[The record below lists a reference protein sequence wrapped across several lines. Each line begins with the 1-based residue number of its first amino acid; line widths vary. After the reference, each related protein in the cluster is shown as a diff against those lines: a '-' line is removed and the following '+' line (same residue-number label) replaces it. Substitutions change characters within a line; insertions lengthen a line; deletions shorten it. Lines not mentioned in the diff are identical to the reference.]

1 MYKKI
6 ILTLFY
12 LNIGF
17 GASPINS
24 MAKSFLIPGW
34 GEMDFGYE
42 KSSKF
47 YRIINEVPT
56 ILLILIMSQGI
67 QS

>member
-1 MYKKI
+1 MYKTI
-6 ILTLFY
+6 FLTLFY
-12 LNIGF
+12 LNLGF

-34 GEMDFGYE
+34 GEMDFGYK

-47 YRIINEVPT
+47 LVEWTSVDIFQCIYHQFPVF
-56 ILLILIMSQGI
+56 S
-67 QS
+67 